1 MEQVEQFL
9 GGQRDY
15 ALIKGATGP
24 LVYIP
29 EDSRKCNN
37 SYPAGHLWIY
47 SALYQVTSKGKDI
60 FTAQLTF
67 VLVYLATLAITL
79 ATYRT
84 AKVSVLKFITDG
96 RSLRTFSRFY
106 LCRSD
111 YIASTFFVSSTI
123 AGPNYF

>member
-15 ALIKGATGP
+15 ALIKGSTGP
-24 LVYIP
+24 LVYVLQNWWRVNI
-29 EDSRKCNN
+29 

-60 FTAQLTF
+60 FMAQFIF
-67 VLVYLATLAITL
+67 VLVYLATLSITL

-84 AKVSVLKFITDG
+84 ARARLLANTS
-96 RSLRTFSRFY
+96 
-106 LCRSD
+106 
-111 YIASTFFVSSTI
+111 
-123 AGPNYF
+123 